1 MFHLSNGY
9 FYHTVTKGIS
19 SNLMKASAVRRR
31 GKAEIRESKL
41 REAQEKREVEERLA
55 QLEQLEQE
63 LRTAKAK
70 VQRAEPLAS
79 TAE

>member
-1 MFHLSNGY
+1 
-9 FYHTVTKGIS
+9 
-19 SNLMKASAVRRR
+19 MKASAVRRR